1 MAADRILV
9 STAEMNA
16 TIGKYEQAH
25 NEMSQAFTAL
35 EQAREHI
42 DRCWDGPAKLAYLA
56 RWANTYTNIRRSD
69 NAIEST
75 ISSLRNVIQTM
86 DSAEE
91 ETASKASSL
100 DVGTT
105 PPMF

>member
-9 STAEMNA
+9 STNEMNA
-16 TIGKYEQAH
+16 TISKYEQAH
-25 NEMSQAFTAL
+25 NEMAQAFQAL

-75 ISSLRNVIQTM
+75 IASLRNVIQTM
-86 DSAEE
+86 DQAEE
-91 ETASKASSL
+91 TTGSKAASL